1 MLNNEGANDN
11 HGGKASTMNMKKI
24 ERLKQQLLM
33 IQNLADQKI
42 NDIKNTTTI
51 HVNELQKMPT
61 RYFVNYNL

>member
-1 MLNNEGANDN
+1 
-11 HGGKASTMNMKKI
+11 
-24 ERLKQQLLM
+24 M

-61 RYFVNYNL
+61 RYFVNYNV